1 MTRCVAL
8 LRGVNVGGNKGVP
21 MSELKAVATAL
32 SLGDPRT
39 LLQSGNLVF
48 SAGDH
53 KAAELER
60 RLEAG
65 IAERIGVKTEVCVR
79 TAATWRRLVQANPF
93 PEAARADPS
102 HLLLIAFKSPPSPDA
117 PEALAAVYDGPE
129 QVRVAEGHAYIVYPE
144 GIGRSKL
151 TPALLG
157 KHIGQG
163 TARNWNT
170 VLKLEDMLGEPS

>member
-1 MTRCVAL
+1 MSPHVAL

-21 MSELKAVATAL
+21 MTALKFVASRL

-48 SAGDH
+48 SSTG
-53 KAAELER
+53 KTTAELEAM
-60 RLEAG
+60 LEKA
-65 IAERIGVKTEVCVR
+65 IEAEIGVETAVCVR
-79 TAATWRRLVQANPF
+79 TARQWDALVQANPF
-93 PEAARADPS
+93 SDAARDDPS
-102 HLLLIAFKSPPSPDA
+102 HLLLTAFKTA
-117 PEALAAVYDGPE
+117 PKPGGAETLAEVYPGPE
-129 QVRVAEGHAYIVYPE
+129 RVAVALDHAFIVFPE

-157 KHIGQG
+157 KHLGQG

-170 VLKLEDMLGEPS
+170 VLKLQAMLGG

>member
-1 MTRCVAL
+1 MTGWVAL

-21 MSELKAVATAL
+21 MSELKAVARSL
-32 SLGDPRT
+32 GLGDPRT

-48 SAGDH
+48 SAEGR
-53 KAAELER
+53 KAAELEQL
-60 RLEAG
+60 LEAG
-65 IAERIGVKTEVCVR
+65 IDKEIGVKTAVCVR
-79 TAATWRRLVQANPF
+79 DAKTWARLVRANPF
-93 PEAARADPS
+93 PEAAKADPA
-102 HLLLIAFKSPPSPDA
+102 HLLLTAFKTPPAADA

-129 QVRVAEGHAYIVYPE
+129 QVRVAEGHAYIVYPD

-157 KHIGQG
+157 KHLGQG

-170 VLKLEDMLGEPS
+170 VLKLQAMLAEAA